1 VQTAQAEEGEE
12 LQEDSDNVITVN
24 GERYLVTK
32 PQPKERTEVMD
43 AAGMTVEVA
52 AEEEEEVEDEVMEPV
67 GEESEPF
74 PKKNDPTPCCPWIRC
89 STRTCSFPS
98 KRTLPSV
105 SCTLTLNPNPIHN
118 LTPTDTSILLSH
130 AFQTLSKRFS
140 NPNPNPNP
148 PTRFPSSLFTR
159 SPNAAL

>member
-1 VQTAQAEEGEE
+1 MQTAQAEEGEE

-74 PKKNDPTPCCPWIRC
+74 PKKNDPNPMLPVDPLQYPYLLLPIEKNTAIRE
-89 STRTCSFPS
+89 F
-98 KRTLPSV
+98 
-105 SCTLTLNPNPIHN
+105 TLTLH
-118 LTPTDTSILLSH
+118 
-130 AFQTLSKRFS
+130 
-140 NPNPNPNP
+140 PNPNPNP